1 MLLKEYYWY
10 FKDALSHKF
19 CDEVIKH
26 GNSLREETGYIGK
39 INDDNI
45 QSIDDKTKKFF
56 KKKRVSNVAWLDE
69 SWIYKEIIPYV
80 DMANKNAGWN
90 FSLDKPEVCQ
100 FTKYKKNQFYDW
112 HCDTL
117 ESPYSD
123 KNKPDQFGKIRKLSV
138 TCSLTDSSE
147 YKGGELEFDFRNQ
160 DKCGKKFFRK
170 CTEILSKGSIVVFP
184 SFVWHRVKPIIKGTK
199 YSLVMWNLGRPFV

>member
-1 MLLKEYYWY
+1 MHLEEYFWY

-19 CDEVIKH
+19 CDEVIKY
-26 GNSLREETGYIGK
+26 GNSQREEIGYIGN
-39 INDDNI
+39 ITADNI
-45 QSIDDKTKKFF
+45 KTIDPKSKKHF
-56 KKKRVSNVAWLDE
+56 KKKRISNVSWLNE
-69 SWIYKEIIPYV
+69 TWIYKEILPYV

-90 FSLDKPEVCQ
+90 FSLDVPEVCQ

-112 HCDTL
+112 HCDSNTI
-117 ESPYSD
+117 PYND
-123 KNKPDQFGKIRKLSV
+123 KKDEQRFGKVRKLSM
-138 TCSLTDSSE
+138 TCSLTNPND

-184 SFVWHRVKPIIKGTK
+184 SFVWHRVNPITKGTR
-199 YSLVMWNLGRPFV
+199 YSLVTWNLGRPFV